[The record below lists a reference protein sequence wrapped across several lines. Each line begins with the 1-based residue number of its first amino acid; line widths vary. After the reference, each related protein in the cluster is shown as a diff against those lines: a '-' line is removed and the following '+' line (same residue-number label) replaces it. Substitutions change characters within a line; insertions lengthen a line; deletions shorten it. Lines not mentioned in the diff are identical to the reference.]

1 MVSSV
6 KCNFKADS
14 LCQKVDMW
22 KKLTSDKWI
31 LTTIKGYK
39 IDFVGTPVKSFIL
52 TFIDFAFE
60 RNKMVDQ
67 EVQDL
72 LAKGAISECEHESG
86 EFISNIFLANKKV
99 VNSDL

>member
-1 MVSSV
+1 ME
-6 KCNFKADS
+6 
-14 LCQKVDMW
+14 
-22 KKLTSDKWI
+22 KLTSDKWI

-67 EVQDL
+67 DL

-86 EFISNIFLANKKV
+86 EFISNIFLANKKA

>member
-39 IDFVGTPVKSFIL
+39 KSFIL

-72 LAKGAISECEHESG
+72 LAKCAISECEHESG
-86 EFISNIFLANKKV
+86 EFISNIFLANKKA